1 MIVLITGPSGAG
13 KSSFIHKLMDE
24 LPRLAFSVSTT
35 TRPMREG
42 EVDGRDYDFV
52 DSSVFDSLIDEN
64 AFVEWARVHDNCYGT
79 RKSRLQGMIQA
90 GQIPVLDIDV
100 QGGVNVIDMY
110 GKELVSVFL
119 FPPSWDELERRLVT
133 RKTDTPEVIA
143 TRLQNARVEVGF
155 AARYKYWIINDE
167 LDAAV
172 ARMKAVITAEECLS
186 ASFITPPLSGV
197 YLDRDSS
204 VFGDH

>member
-35 TRPMREG
+35 TRPIREG
-42 EVDGRDYDFV
+42 EVDGRDYDYV
-52 DSSVFDSLIDEN
+52 DASVFDSLVDED
-64 AFVEWARVHDNCYGT
+64 AFVEWAKVHDNCYGT
-79 RKSRLQGMIQA
+79 RKSRLQSMIQA

-110 GKELVSVFL
+110 GSDLVSVFL
-119 FPPSWDELERRLVT
+119 FPPSWEELERRLVS
-133 RKTDTPEVIA
+133 RETDTPDVIA
-143 TRLQNARVEVGF
+143 TRLHNARTEVGF
-155 AARYKYWIINDE
+155 APRYKYWIVNDE

-172 ARMKAVITAEECLS
+172 ARMKAVITAEECRPG
-186 ASFITPPLSGV
+186 SFTNPPLSGV
-197 YLDRDSS
+197 Y
-204 VFGDH
+204 